1 VNEHMTTDASFTH
14 SETFILTQT
23 LYCNANKRKL
33 DAHDQKKKHIRDR
46 YCIFLR
52 VKSSSGKKT

>member
-1 VNEHMTTDASFTH
+1 MTTDASLTH

-52 VKSSSGKKT
+52 VKSSSGKKN